1 MPTAGPSS
9 AASTAHAR
17 EVLRDLGTGPEHFG
31 LVHGDFLPENLLLGP
46 GGDITLLDFDDC
58 GTGWF
63 LFDIAT
69 ALFVPS
75 IDDSY
80 PQVCDAFVAGYRSV
94 RDLPDTEVAMLPLFL
109 ALRAATYVGWMDTR
123 SHTRFAQDMGPLVAA
138 GALDMIGALMADA
151 DAGF

>member
-1 MPTAGPSS
+1 M
-9 AASTAHAR
+9 
-17 EVLRDLGTGPEHFG
+17 
-31 LVHGDFLPENLLLGP
+31 
-46 GGDITLLDFDDC
+46 
-58 GTGWF
+58 GWY

-75 IDDSY
+75 SDDSY
-80 PQVCDAFVAGYRSV
+80 AQVCDGFVAGYRSV
-94 RDLPDTEVAMLPLFL
+94 RALPDEQVAMLPLFL